1 MATPR
6 SADQA
11 AAVLSRQRRTEK
23 HGSTED
29 LRRQLY
35 VACLDMRIVRKLTR
49 LRARRLLLAFG
60 FALVNKRCQGGSA
73 QRERDAGM
81 PFQAVIGRALV
92 LGCGMRPGMR
102 RRSLCPARSLM
113 VGRTSRC
120 SHVSGDAGRF
130 LLIGHAAN
138 SASRLK
144 YLRNVCAQPAAAD
157 LRLAAVAKATA
168 V

>member
-6 SADQA
+6 SADHA

-60 FALVNKRCQGGSA
+60 FALVNKRCQGGRA

-92 LGCGMRPGMR
+92 LACGMR
-102 RRSLCPARSLM
+102 RRSLCPARSLTA
-113 VGRTSRC
+113 GRTSRC
-120 SHVSGDAGRF
+120 SHVSGDVG
-130 LLIGHAAN
+130 
-138 SASRLK
+138 
-144 YLRNVCAQPAAAD
+144 
-157 LRLAAVAKATA
+157 
-168 V
+168 

>member
-6 SADQA
+6 SADLAVA
-11 AAVLSRQRRTEK
+11 ALSRQRRTEK

-35 VACLDMRIVRKLTR
+35 VALLDMPIVRKFTR

-81 PFQAVIGRALV
+81 PFQAVRCRALV
-92 LGCGMRPGMR
+92 LSCCMR

-113 VGRTSRC
+113 VGPASRC
-120 SHVSGDAGRF
+120 SHVRSNVSGDAGEF
-130 LLIGHAAN
+130 LLIGHAAI
-138 SASRLK
+138 SAKRLK
-144 YLRNVCAQPAAAD
+144 YLHNVCAQPAAAD
-157 LRLAAVAKATA
+157 VRLAAVEKATA

>member
-23 HGSTED
+23 NGSTED

-60 FALVNKRCQGGSA
+60 FALVNKRC
-73 QRERDAGM
+73 
-81 PFQAVIGRALV
+81 
-92 LGCGMRPGMR
+92 
-102 RRSLCPARSLM
+102 
-113 VGRTSRC
+113 
-120 SHVSGDAGRF
+120 
-130 LLIGHAAN
+130 
-138 SASRLK
+138 
-144 YLRNVCAQPAAAD
+144 
-157 LRLAAVAKATA
+157 
-168 V
+168 

>member
-6 SADQA
+6 SADHA

-81 PFQAVIGRALV
+81 PFQAVRCRALV
-92 LGCGMRPGMR
+92 LSCCMR

-120 SHVSGDAGRF
+120 AHVSGDAG
-130 LLIGHAAN
+130 
-138 SASRLK
+138 
-144 YLRNVCAQPAAAD
+144 
-157 LRLAAVAKATA
+157 
-168 V
+168 

>member
-6 SADQA
+6 SADHA

-60 FALVNKRCQGGSA
+60 FALVNKRCQGGSP

-81 PFQAVIGRALV
+81 PFQAVISRALV
-92 LGCGMRPGMR
+92 LACGIR
-102 RRSLCPARSLM
+102 RRSLFPARSLM
-113 VGRTSRC
+113 IGSTSRC
-120 SHVSGDAGRF
+120 SHGSGAG
-130 LLIGHAAN
+130 G
-138 SASRLK
+138 
-144 YLRNVCAQPAAAD
+144 
-157 LRLAAVAKATA
+157 
-168 V
+168 